1 MLMVRQRGV
10 SLIELIIGM
19 TIVSILLM
27 MGVPTFSLWIQNTQ
41 NRTAAESIQNGLQL
55 ARVEAVRRNT
65 NVRFNLSDATGLV
78 SWDVGCVTV
87 TTDCPANIQS
97 RVAMDGS
104 VNARIGVSTSAPPST
119 VPANQY
125 STPIVAGTGLAAGV
139 TFEGMGRI
147 PTTNVGTDITRID
160 ITNAVASTSR
170 RLVVI
175 IGSGGQIRMCDP
187 ALALSVNPQGCS

>member
-1 MLMVRQRGV
+1 MVPQRGV
-10 SLIELIIGM
+10 SLIELMIGIA
-19 TIVSILLM
+19 IVSILLM
-27 MGVPTFSLWIQNTQ
+27 MGIPSFSLWIQNAQ

-55 ARVEAVRRNT
+55 ARVEAVRRNS
-65 NVRFNLSDATGLV
+65 NVRFGLTDATGLV
-78 SWDVGCVTV
+78 AWNVGCATV

-104 VNARIGVSTSAPPST
+104 VNARIGVSTTVPPFV

-125 STPIVAGTGLAAGV
+125 GTAIAAGTGLVAGV

-147 PTTNVGTDITRID
+147 PTGNIGTDVTRID
-160 ITNAVASTSR
+160 ITNATASNSR

-187 ALALSVNPQGCS
+187 ALALSANPQGCS

>member
-1 MLMVRQRGV
+1 MAHQRGV
-10 SLIELIIGM
+10 SLIELIVGM
-19 TIVSILLM
+19 TIVAILLV

-55 ARVEAVRRNT
+55 ARVEAIRRNA

-78 SWDVGCVTV
+78 TWDVGCVTV
-87 TTDCPANIQS
+87 TQDCPSNIQ
-97 RVAMDGS
+97 RKIAIDGT
-104 VNARIGVSTSAPPST
+104 VNARVGISRSAPPAA

-125 STPIVAGTGLAAGV
+125 STAIAAGTGLAAGV
-139 TFEGMGRI
+139 TFGGTGRI
-147 PTTNVGTDITRID
+147 PTTQIGTDITRID

-175 IGSGGQIRMCDP
+175 IGAGGQIRMCDP
-187 ALALSVNPQGCS
+187 ALALSANPQGCS